1 MKIKTFSTSAHTFKA
16 LQDFAVI
23 VQTGTRFETLK
34 ALHALKASPL
44 FKGKKG
50 WQANFSKLENV
61 IVSGMPVYSVFALNG
76 NSKLPFVSFSSLP
89 GVTCPG
95 AGACLDFCYSFRAWR
110 YPAAFMRQCQ
120 NAFLLRHNQPVIV
133 QALQAANDT
142 FKGQSYDVRLYVD
155 GDFSSANDVSFW
167 FDTIKAFPLAN
178 VYGYSKSFDAILS
191 YGQSGKAY
199 PTNYILNISG
209 GHNASFDTI
218 EKVKALPI
226 TRGEFIAV
234 SIGKKVKSTDHGTAE
249 TNKALRASFKIKAFP
264 CPGTCGTC
272 TGKGHACGMQA
283 LKGVPI
289 IIAMH

>member
-1 MKIKTFSTSAHTFKA
+1 MKIKSFKDTAKTFKA
-16 LQDFAVI
+16 LQSFAVI
-23 VQTGTRFETLK
+23 VQTGTIEETMQ
-34 ALHALKASPL
+34 ALQALKASPL
-44 FKGKKG
+44 FAGKTG
-50 WQANFSKLENV
+50 WQANFAKLEQV
-61 IVSGMPVYSVFALNG
+61 IVSGLPLYSVFALNG

-95 AGACLDFCYSFRAWR
+95 AGDCLIFCYSFRAWR

-120 NAFLLRHNQPVIV
+120 NAFLMRHNQPAIV

-142 FKGQSYDVRLYVD
+142 FKGEAYDVRLYVD
-155 GDFSSANDVSFW
+155 GDFSSANDVQFW
-167 FDTIKAFPLAN
+167 FDTIKAFPLAK
-178 VYGYSKSFDAILS
+178 VYGYSKSFEAILA
-191 YGQSGKAY
+191 YGASY
-199 PTNYILNISG
+199 PTNYMLNISG
-209 GHNASFDTI
+209 GHNANPETI
-218 EKVKALPI
+218 ERVKALPI

-234 SIGKKVKSTDHGTAE
+234 SIGKKVKGNEHGTPE
-249 TNKALRASFKIKAFP
+249 INKALRASFKIKAFP

>member
-1 MKIKTFSTSAHTFKA
+1 MKIKSFKDSAKTFKA
-16 LQDFAVI
+16 LQSFAVI
-23 VQTGTRFETLK
+23 VQTGTIEETMQ

-44 FKGKKG
+44 FANKTG
-50 WQANFSKLENV
+50 WQANFAKLEN
-61 IVSGMPVYSVFALNG
+61 IITSMQPAYSVFALNG

-95 AGACLDFCYSFRAWR
+95 AGDCLVFCYSFRAWR

-120 NAFLLRHNQPVIV
+120 NAFLMRHNQPAIV
-133 QALQAANDT
+133 QALQSANDT
-142 FKGQSYDVRLYVD
+142 FKGESYDVRLYVD
-155 GDFSSANDVSFW
+155 GDFSSANDVQFW
-167 FDTIKAFPLAN
+167 FDTIKAFPLAK
-178 VYGYSKSFDAILS
+178 VYGYSKSFEAILA
-191 YGQSGKAY
+191 YGASY
-199 PTNYILNISG
+199 PTNYMLNISG
-209 GHNASFDTI
+209 GHNASFETI

-234 SIGKKVKSTDHGTAE
+234 SIGKKVKGNEHGTPE
-249 TNKALRASFKIKAFP
+249 INKALRASFKIKAFP

>member
-1 MKIKTFSTSAHTFKA
+1 MKIKTFTDTAHTFKA
-16 LQDFAVI
+16 LQSFAII
-23 VQTGTRFETLK
+23 VQTVTIDETLEALQALK
-34 ALHALKASPL
+34 ALPL

-50 WQANFSKLENV
+50 WQANFSKLEQV
-61 IVSGMPVYSVFALNG
+61 ITTGLPLYSVFALNG

-120 NAFLLRHNQPVIV
+120 NAFLLRHNAASIV
-133 QALQAANDT
+133 QALQSVNDT
-142 FKGQSYDVRLYVD
+142 FKGVSYDVRLYVD
-155 GDFSSANDVSFW
+155 GDFAGVADVHFW
-167 FDTIKAFPLAN
+167 FDTIKAFPLAK
-178 VYGYSKSFDAILS
+178 VYGYSKSFDAILAYRAS
-191 YGQSGKAY
+191 YPS
-199 PTNYILNISG
+199 NYMLNISG
-209 GHNASFDTI
+209 GHNASFETI

-234 SIGKKVKSTDHGTAE
+234 SIGRKVKGTEHGTPAI
-249 TNKALRASFKIKAFP
+249 NKALRDTFKIKAFP

>member
-1 MKIKTFSTSAHTFKA
+1 MKIKTFSASAHTFKA
-16 LQDFAVI
+16 LQSFAFI
-23 VQTGTRFETLK
+23 VQSCTPSETLE
-34 ALHALKASPL
+34 ALQILKASPL

-50 WQANFSKLENV
+50 WQSNFEKLENV
-61 IVSGMPVYSVFALNG
+61 ITSMQPAYSVFALNG

-95 AGACLDFCYSFRAWR
+95 AGDCLIFCYSFRAWR

-120 NAFLLRHNQPVIV
+120 NAFLLRHNQPAIV

-167 FDTIKAFPLAN
+167 FDTIKAFPLAK
-178 VYGYSKSFDAILS
+178 VYGYSKSFAEIL
-191 YGQSGKAY
+191 AY
-199 PTNYILNISG
+199 EGEYPSNYMLNISG
-209 GHNASFDTI
+209 GHNASLETV

-234 SIGKKVKSTDHGTAE
+234 SIGRKVKGNEHGTPDI
-249 TNKALRASFKIKAFP
+249 NKALRDSFKIKAFP

>member
-1 MKIKTFSTSAHTFKA
+1 MKIKTFSASAHTFKA
-16 LQDFAVI
+16 LQSFAII
-23 VQTGTRFETLK
+23 VQSGTIDETLQ
-34 ALHALKASPL
+34 ALHALKALPL
-44 FKGKKG
+44 FAGKKG
-50 WQANFSKLENV
+50 WQANFAKLENV
-61 IVSGMPVYSVFALNG
+61 ITSMQPVYSVFALNG

-120 NAFLLRHNQPVIV
+120 NAFLMRHNQTAIV
-133 QALQAANDT
+133 QALQATNDT
-142 FKGQSYDVRLYVD
+142 FKGEAYDVRLYVD
-155 GDFSSANDVSFW
+155 GDFANNDDVTFW
-167 FDTIKAFPLAN
+167 FDTIKAFPLAK
-178 VYGYSKSFDAILS
+178 VYGYSKSFDAILAYGAS
-191 YGQSGKAY
+191 YPS
-199 PTNYILNISG
+199 NYMLNISG
-209 GHNASFDTI
+209 GHSASFDTI
-218 EKVKALPI
+218 DKVKALPI

-234 SIGKKVKSTDHGTAE
+234 SIGKKVKGHEHGTPAI
-249 TNKALRASFKIKAFP
+249 NKALREAFKIKAFP

>member
-1 MKIKTFSTSAHTFKA
+1 MKIKTFSASAHTFKA

-34 ALHALKASPL
+34 ALQALKASPL

-50 WQANFSKLENV
+50 WQANFAKLEQV
-61 IVSGMPVYSVFALNG
+61 MATGLPLYSVFALNG

-120 NAFLLRHNQPVIV
+120 NAFLLRHNQPAIV

-155 GDFSSANDVSFW
+155 GDFANANDVTFW
-167 FDTIKAFPLAN
+167 FDTIKAFPLAK

-191 YGQSGKAY
+191 YGKAY
-199 PTNYILNISG
+199 PSNYMLNISG
-209 GHNASFDTI
+209 GHNASPETI

-234 SIGKKVKSTDHGTAE
+234 SIGRKVKGNEHGTPE
-249 TNKALRASFKIKAFP
+249 INKALREAFKIKAFP
-264 CPGTCGTC
+264 CPGTCRRC

>member
-1 MKIKTFSTSAHTFKA
+1 MKIKTFSASAHTFKA
-16 LQDFAVI
+16 LQAFAVI
-23 VQTGTRFETLK
+23 VQSGTRFETLK

-50 WQANFSKLENV
+50 WQANFAKLENV
-61 IVSGMPVYSVFALNG
+61 IATMQPVYSVFALNG

-120 NAFLLRHNQPVIV
+120 NAFLLRHNQPCIV

-142 FKGQSYDVRLYVD
+142 FKGEAYDVRLYVD

-167 FDTIKAFPLAN
+167 FNTIKAFPLAK
-178 VYGYSKSFDAILS
+178 VYGYSKSFAEILS
-191 YGQSGKAY
+191 YEGIY
-199 PTNYILNISG
+199 PSNYMLNISG
-209 GHNASFDTI
+209 GHNASFETI

-234 SIGKKVKSTDHGTAE
+234 SIGKKVKSTDHGTAS
-249 TNKALRASFKIKAFP
+249 TNKALREAFKIKAFP

>member
-1 MKIKTFSTSAHTFKA
+1 MKIKTFTDNAHTFKA
-16 LQDFAVI
+16 LQSFAIV

-44 FKGKKG
+44 FAGKKG
-50 WQANFSKLENV
+50 WQANFAKLENV
-61 IVSGMPVYSVFALNG
+61 ITSMQPVYSVFALNG

-120 NAFLLRHNQPVIV
+120 NAFLLRHNQPAIV
-133 QALQAANDT
+133 QALQVANDT
-142 FKGQSYDVRLYVD
+142 FNGEAYDVRLYVD
-155 GDFSSANDVSFW
+155 GDFANNDDVTFW
-167 FDTIKAFPLAN
+167 FDIIKAFPLAK
-178 VYGYSKSFDAILS
+178 VYGYSKSFEAILAYGAS
-191 YGQSGKAY
+191 Y
-199 PTNYILNISG
+199 PVNYMLNISG
-209 GHNASFDTI
+209 GHNASFETI

-234 SIGKKVKSTDHGTAE
+234 SIGKKVKGHEHGTPE
-249 TNKALRASFKIKAFP
+249 INKALREAFKIKAFP

>member
-1 MKIKTFSTSAHTFKA
+1 MKIKTFSASAQTFKA

-23 VQTGTRFETLK
+23 VQCAPIDATLK

-50 WQANFSKLENV
+50 WQSNFAKLENV
-61 IVSGMPVYSVFALNG
+61 ITSMQPAYSVFTLNG

-110 YPAAFMRQCQ
+110 YPAAFIRQCQ
-120 NAFLLRHNQPVIV
+120 NAFLLRHNQPAIV

-142 FKGQSYDVRLYVD
+142 FKGESYDVRLYVD
-155 GDFSSANDVSFW
+155 GDFSSANDVQFW
-167 FDTIKAFPLAN
+167 FDTIKAFPLAK
-178 VYGYSKSFDAILS
+178 VYGYSKSFEAILA
-191 YGQSGKAY
+191 YGASY
-199 PTNYILNISG
+199 PTNYMLNISG
-209 GHNASFDTI
+209 GHNASIDTI

-234 SIGKKVKSTDHGTAE
+234 SIGKKVKGHEHGTPE
-249 TNKALRASFKIKAFP
+249 INKALRASFKIKAFP

>member
-1 MKIKTFSTSAHTFKA
+1 MKIKTFTDTAHTFKA
-16 LQDFAVI
+16 LQNFAVI
-23 VQTGTRFETLK
+23 VQTGTIEETMQ
-34 ALHALKASPL
+34 ALQALKTSPL
-44 FKGKKG
+44 FANKKG
-50 WQANFSKLENV
+50 WQANFAKLENV
-61 IVSGMPVYSVFALNG
+61 ITTMQPVYSVFALNG

-120 NAFLLRHNQPVIV
+120 NAFLLRHNAPMIV

-155 GDFSSANDVSFW
+155 GDFSSANDVTFW
-167 FDTIKAFPLAN
+167 FDTIKDFPLAK

-191 YGQSGKAY
+191 YGASY
-199 PTNYILNISG
+199 PTNYMLNISG
-209 GHNASFDTI
+209 GHNASFETI

-234 SIGKKVKSTDHGTAE
+234 SIGKKVKGNEHGTPAI
-249 TNKALRASFKIKAFP
+249 NKALRESFKIKAFP

>member
-1 MKIKTFSTSAHTFKA
+1 MKIKSFKDTAKTFKA
-16 LQDFAVI
+16 LQSFAII
-23 VQTGTRFETLK
+23 VQTGTIEETMQ
-34 ALHALKASPL
+34 ALQALKASPL
-44 FKGKKG
+44 FANKTG
-50 WQANFSKLENV
+50 WQANFAKLESV
-61 IVSGMPVYSVFALNG
+61 ITSMQPAYSVFALNG

-120 NAFLLRHNQPVIV
+120 NAFLMRHNQPAIV
-133 QALQAANDT
+133 QALQVANDV
-142 FKGQSYDVRLYVD
+142 FKGESYDVRLYVD
-155 GDFSSANDVSFW
+155 GDFSSANDVTFW
-167 FDTIKAFPLAN
+167 FDTIKAFPLAK
-178 VYGYSKSFDAILS
+178 VYGYSKSFEAILA
-191 YGQSGKAY
+191 YGASY
-199 PTNYILNISG
+199 PTNYMLNISG
-209 GHNASFDTI
+209 GHNANPETI

-234 SIGKKVKSTDHGTAE
+234 SIGKKVKGHEHGTPAI
-249 TNKALRASFKIKAFP
+249 NKALRASFKIKAFP

>member
-1 MKIKTFSTSAHTFKA
+1 MKIKAFTDTAKTFKA
-16 LQDFAVI
+16 LQDFAII

-34 ALHALKASPL
+34 ALHTLKALPL
-44 FKGKKG
+44 FAGKKG
-50 WQANFSKLENV
+50 WQSNFEKLENV
-61 IVSGMPVYSVFALNG
+61 ITTMSPAYNVFMLNG

-110 YPAAFMRQCQ
+110 YPASFMRQCQ
-120 NAFLLRHNQPVIV
+120 NAFLMRHNKPAIV
-133 QALQAANDT
+133 EALNIVNSGFDA
-142 FKGQSYDVRLYVD
+142 SYDVRLYVD
-155 GDFSSANDVSFW
+155 GDFSNNDDVTFW
-167 FDTIKAFPLAN
+167 FDTIKGFPLAK

-191 YGQSGKAY
+191 YGAEY
-199 PTNYILNISG
+199 PANYMLNISG
-209 GHNASFDTI
+209 GHNANPATI
-218 EKVKALPI
+218 ERVKALPI

-234 SIGKKVKSTDHGTAE
+234 SIGRKVKGSEHGSAE
-249 TNKALRASFKIKAFP
+249 INKALRESFKIKAFP

>member
-1 MKIKTFSTSAHTFKA
+1 MKIKTFSASAHTFKA

-23 VQTGTRFETLK
+23 VQTATISETLQ
-34 ALHALKASPL
+34 ALHTLKASPL
-44 FKGKKG
+44 FTGKKG
-50 WQANFSKLENV
+50 WQSNFIKLESVITTMTPAYNV
-61 IVSGMPVYSVFALNG
+61 FMLNG

-110 YPAAFMRQCQ
+110 YPASFMRQAQ
-120 NAFLLRHNQPVIV
+120 NAFLLRHNKPAIV
-133 QALQAANDT
+133 KALDT
-142 FKGQSYDVRLYVD
+142 VNSGFDASYDVRLYVD
-155 GDFSSANDVSFW
+155 GDFANNDDVTFW
-167 FDTIKAFPLAN
+167 FDTIKAFPLAK
-178 VYGYSKSFDAILS
+178 VYGYSKSFEAILS
-191 YGQSGKAY
+191 YGASY
-199 PTNYILNISG
+199 PTNYMLNISG
-209 GHNASFDTI
+209 GHNASAETVN
-218 EKVKALPI
+218 KVKALPI

-234 SIGKKVKSTDHGTAE
+234 SIGKKVKGNEHGTPAI
-249 TNKALRASFKIKAFP
+249 NKALRDSFKIKAFP

>member
-1 MKIKTFSTSAHTFKA
+1 MQLKTFSDTAHTFKA
-16 LQDFAVI
+16 LQAFAVV
-23 VQTGTRFETLK
+23 VQSGTVPETK
-34 ALHALKASPL
+34 QALQALKASPL
-44 FKGKKG
+44 FAHKKG
-50 WQANFSKLENV
+50 WQANFAKLESV
-61 IVSGMPVYSVFALNG
+61 ITSMQPAYSVFALNG

-120 NAFLLRHNQPVIV
+120 NAFLLRHNAPSIV
-133 QALQAANDT
+133 QALQTANDI
-142 FKGQSYDVRLYVD
+142 FKGEAYDVRLYVD
-155 GDFSSANDVSFW
+155 GDFSSAHDVAFW
-167 FDTIKAFPLAN
+167 FDTIKAFPLAK
-178 VYGYSKSFDAILS
+178 VYGYSKSFAEILAYKGEYPSS
-191 YGQSGKAY
+191 YM
-199 PTNYILNISG
+199 LNISG
-209 GHNASFDTI
+209 GHNANPETI

-234 SIGKKVKSTDHGTAE
+234 SIGKKVKGSDHGTTA
-249 TNKALRASFKIKAFP
+249 TNQALRSAFKIKAFP

-272 TGKGHACGMQA
+272 TGKGHACCMQA

>member
-1 MKIKTFSTSAHTFKA
+1 MQIKTFSASAHTFKA

-23 VQTGTRFETLK
+23 VQTCTRFETLK
-34 ALHALKASPL
+34 ALHTLKASPL
-44 FKGKKG
+44 FANKTG
-50 WQANFSKLENV
+50 WQANFAKLEQV
-61 IVSGMPVYSVFALNG
+61 IVSGLPVYSVFALNG

-95 AGACLDFCYSFRAWR
+95 AGDCLVFCYSFRAWR

-120 NAFLLRHNQPVIV
+120 NAFLMRHNQPAIV

-142 FKGQSYDVRLYVD
+142 FKGEAYDVRLYVD
-155 GDFSSANDVSFW
+155 GDFSSANDVQFW
-167 FDTIKAFPLAN
+167 FDTIKAFPLAK
-178 VYGYSKSFDAILS
+178 VYGYSKSFEAILA
-191 YGQSGKAY
+191 YGASY
-199 PTNYILNISG
+199 PTNYMLNISG
-209 GHNASFDTI
+209 GHNASADTI

-234 SIGKKVKSTDHGTAE
+234 SIGKKVKGHEHGTPAI
-249 TNKALRASFKIKAFP
+249 NKALRESFKIKAFP

>member
-1 MKIKTFSTSAHTFKA
+1 MKIKTFSTTAHTFKA
-16 LQDFAVI
+16 LQAFAVI
-23 VQTGTRFETLK
+23 VQTGTISETLE
-34 ALHALKASPL
+34 ALQALKASPL
-44 FKGKKG
+44 FAGKKG
-50 WQANFSKLENV
+50 WQANFSKLESV
-61 IVSGMPVYSVFALNG
+61 IVSGMPLYSVFALNG

-110 YPAAFMRQCQ
+110 YPAAFIRQCQ
-120 NAFLLRHNQPVIV
+120 NAFLLRHNEGAIV

-142 FKGQSYDVRLYVD
+142 FKGEAYDVRLYVD
-155 GDFSSANDVSFW
+155 GDFSSSNDVTFW
-167 FDTIKAFPLAN
+167 FDTIKAFPLAK
-178 VYGYSKSFDAILS
+178 VYGYSKSFEAILAYRS
-191 YGQSGKAY
+191 SY
-199 PTNYILNISG
+199 PTNYMLNISG
-209 GHNASFDTI
+209 GHNASIDTI

-234 SIGKKVKSTDHGTAE
+234 SIGRKVKGNEHGTA
-249 TNKALRASFKIKAFP
+249 TINKALRDAFKIKAFP

>member
-23 VQTGTRFETLK
+23 VQSGTRFETLK

-44 FKGKKG
+44 FAHKKG
-50 WQANFSKLENV
+50 WLANFAKLENV
-61 IVSGMPVYSVFALNG
+61 ITSMQPVYSVFALNG

-95 AGACLDFCYSFRAWR
+95 AGDCLIFCYSFRAWR

-120 NAFLLRHNQPVIV
+120 NAFLMRHNQPAIV
-133 QALQAANDT
+133 QALQAVNDT
-142 FKGQSYDVRLYVD
+142 FKGEAYDVRLYVD
-155 GDFSSANDVSFW
+155 GDFSSADDVAFW
-167 FDTIKAFPLAN
+167 FDTIKAFPLAK
-178 VYGYSKSFDAILS
+178 VYGYSKSFDAIIA
-191 YGQSGKAY
+191 YEGEY
-199 PTNYILNISG
+199 PTNYMLNISG
-209 GHNASFDTI
+209 GHNASFETI

-234 SIGKKVKSTDHGTAE
+234 SIGKKVKSTDHGKPE
-249 TNKALRASFKIKAFP
+249 TNQALRRVFNIKAFT

>member
-1 MKIKTFSTSAHTFKA
+1 MKIKTFSTNAHTFKA
-16 LQDFAVI
+16 LQGFAII
-23 VQTGTRFETLK
+23 VQTGSRFETLK
-34 ALHALKASPL
+34 ALHALKALPL
-44 FKGKKG
+44 FEHKKG
-50 WQANFSKLENV
+50 WQANFAKLESV
-61 IVSGMPVYSVFALNG
+61 ITTMQPVYSVFALNG

-120 NAFLLRHNQPVIV
+120 NAFLLRHNQPAIV

-142 FKGQSYDVRLYVD
+142 FKGQPYDVRLYVD
-155 GDFSSANDVSFW
+155 GDFANTNDVTFW
-167 FDTIKAFPLAN
+167 FDTIKAFPLAK
-178 VYGYSKSFDAILS
+178 VYGYSKSFDAILAYCAS
-191 YGQSGKAY
+191 Y
-199 PTNYILNISG
+199 PTNYMLNISG
-209 GHNASFDTI
+209 GHNASLETI
-218 EKVKALPI
+218 ERVKALPI

-234 SIGKKVKSTDHGTAE
+234 SIGKKVRGHEHGTPAI
-249 TNKALRASFKIKAFP
+249 NLALRQAFKIKAFP

>member
-1 MKIKTFSTSAHTFKA
+1 MKIKTFSASAHTFKA
-16 LQDFAVI
+16 LQSFAII
-23 VQTGTRFETLK
+23 VQSGTRFETLK

-50 WQANFSKLENV
+50 WQSNFAKLEQV

-120 NAFLLRHNQPVIV
+120 NAFLLRHNAPVIV
-133 QALQAANDT
+133 QALQGVDAT

-167 FDTIKAFPLAN
+167 FDTIKAFPLAK
-178 VYGYSKSFDAILS
+178 VYGYSKSFAEIL
-191 YGQSGKAY
+191 AY
-199 PTNYILNISG
+199 EGEYPSNYMLNISG
-209 GHNASFDTI
+209 GHNASFETI

-234 SIGKKVKSTDHGTAE
+234 SIGKKVKGHEHGTPAI
-249 TNKALRASFKIKAFP
+249 NKALRESFKIKAFP